1 MIALRAPSAPCSSGG
16 RPALAAPEDRA
27 PDLGGEDRATPREL
41 AARALVAGYGKREV
55 VHGVDLEIATG
66 RITAIIGA
74 NASGKSTLLKTAAR
88 VLAPIDGAV
97 LLDGERISSLP
108 TRELATRLGLLPQH
122 PLAPE
127 GIAVADLVARGR
139 HPHEGLFG
147 RRSSADERI
156 VEEALLATRTADLAD
171 RAVDELSGGQRQRVW
186 IAMALAQ
193 RTDVLLLDEPTTYL
207 DLAHQIE
214 VLDLLV
220 DLNASRG
227 TTIVMVLH
235 DLNLAAR
242 YADVLVAMKDGR
254 IVADGA
260 PAEILD
266 EALVREVFALDSRVV
281 ADPVSGGP
289 LIVPIGRHRAALGI
303 GASAGRGI

>member
-1 MIALRAPSAPCSSGG
+1 MIALRAPSAPLPSGG
-16 RPALAAPEDRA
+16 RSAPAAPEDRA

-147 RRSSADERI
+147 RRSGADERI

-171 RAVDELSGGQRQRVW
+171 RAVDELSGGQRQRV
-186 IAMALAQ
+186 AVARALALNPE
-193 RTDVLLLDEPTTYL
+193 VIVLDEAVSAL
-207 DLAHQIE
+207 
-214 VLDLLV
+214 
-220 DLNASRG
+220 
-227 TTIVMVLH
+227 
-235 DLNLAAR
+235 
-242 YADVLVAMKDGR
+242 DVLVQNQILYLLNDLQAQLGLSYLFITHDLAVVR
-254 IVADGA
+254 QIAD
-260 PAEILD
+260 D
-266 EALVREVFALDSRVV
+266 VV
-281 ADPVSGGP
+281 VMEKG
-289 LIVPIGRHRAALGI
+289 
-303 GASAGRGI
+303 